1 VKETISYGDFSKLT
15 LYDEKMEVQLICCFW
30 RNCRYVYESKI
41 SRYEGTVLAANLD
54 KPITGETSRVM
65 RSLSQELIISGTT
78 VGKMV
83 SGMDQISENLHYIFH
98 HER

>member
-1 VKETISYGDFSKLT
+1 MEILVSLLFLMK
-15 LYDEKMEVQLICCFW
+15 KMEVQRMCCFW
-30 RNCRYVYESKI
+30 RNCGYVYESKI

-54 KPITGETSRVM
+54 EPITGETSRVM

-83 SGMDQISENLHYIFH
+83 SGMDQIFENLHYIFH